1 MLQLPG
7 NDFIGQRQL
16 SMITTGSPK
25 SKIFASTNY
34 EVGRV
39 GATVRYTRF
48 GEVSMYDF
56 NFGAPDGSALDEGV
70 YYLTFR
76 PKSVTDVILTYKPGK
91 GFLLALGA
99 QNIFN
104 VLPDNT
110 TQAALNGHP
119 PVGFSSYNAYSLQ
132 KYGQPSYMP
141 FDHDILPYHSVQ
153 MGANG
158 AFFYLKASYSLG
170 L

>member
-1 MLQLPG
+1 
-7 NDFIGQRQL
+7 
-16 SMITTGSPK
+16 MITTGSPK
-25 SKIFASTNY
+25 SKIFASATY
-34 EVGRV
+34 ERGRL

-56 NFGAPDGSALDEGV
+56 NFDALDEGV
-70 YYLTFR
+70 SYLTFR
-76 PKSVTDVILTYKPGK
+76 PKAVTDIILTYKPAK
-91 GFLLALGA
+91 NFLLALGA

-110 TQAALNGHP
+110 SQAALNGHP
-119 PVGFSSYNAYSLQ
+119 PVGFSSYAAYNAYFL
-132 KYGQPSYMP
+132 KAHGYANNLPY
-141 FDHDILPYHSVQ
+141 DRDILPYHAVQ

-170 L
+170 Q